1 MTREDLTLVMGEIV
15 ADAKR
20 AGDVI
25 RGLRE
30 LYREHKEDFSLI
42 DINSQVAET
51 TRLLHS
57 EMVLQQVEL
66 TSECAAWLPRVNGNS
81 VQIQQVM
88 FNLIMNGVQAM
99 GSVPRGER
107 LVRVATALRENEVMV
122 RVEDRGPGIDP
133 DKIDK
138 IFEPLA
144 TWKPGGTGMG
154 LALSNSIIQA
164 HGGRM
169 WAENGP
175 DGGARVG
182 FAIPVPQ

>member
-1 MTREDLTLVMGEIV
+1 MAIKKE
-15 ADAKR
+15 
-20 AGDVI
+20 

-30 LYREHKEDFSLI
+30 LYREHKEDYALI
-42 DINSQVAET
+42 DINNVVTET
-51 TRLLHS
+51 TQLLRS

-66 TSECAAWLPRVNGNS
+66 TTERAASLPMVNGNN
-81 VQIQQVM
+81 VQIQQVL
-88 FNLIMNGVQAM
+88 FNIIMNGVQSM
-99 GSVPRGER
+99 ESVSRGER

-122 RVEDRGPGIDP
+122 CVEDRGPGIEP
-133 DKIDK
+133 DKIDR

-154 LALSNSIIQA
+154 LALSNAIIVA

-169 WAENGP
+169 WAQNKP

-182 FAIPVPQ
+182 FAIPVPH